1 MVLLLVGLLV
11 GATLGVLFTALV
23 AGSAP
28 APDCDRCC
36 LAPTPK
42 PATAHQAR
50 SRGTLQTPVGEPQS
64 LQR

>member
-23 AGSAP
+23 ASPAP

-36 LAPTPK
+36 LAPTRKAP
-42 PATAHQAR
+42 TSRQAR
-50 SRGTLQTPVGEPQS
+50 STVALQTPVGEPQS